1 MILVTGGT
9 GTLGREV
16 VRRLLDAGERVRV
29 MTRDRRRASGLPPA
43 ADIVEG
49 DLCDE
54 ASVTSALRGCQHVV
68 SAAHGFVGPGKPT
81 PEAVDREGNRR
92 LIRAAVAANVE
103 RFVLLSVVGAGAE
116 HPMSLARAKFA
127 AERDLRESGLRF
139 AIIRAMPFMETWVGI
154 FAGMLDAKGS
164 AVVFGQG
171 TNPISFVSVRDVAA
185 LIVLSLRDA
194 ASNDVYEIG
203 GPEGVGLA
211 TLAQRVIDA
220 RRRPGSI
227 QHIPLAALRAMS
239 FLARPFSPAFARQ
252 AQAAVLMNT
261 TDMVLDPARC
271 ARAPGIRLTTL
282 DDLLGER
289 SERDQPQPRPRSR

>member
-116 HPMSLARAKFA
+116 HPA
-127 AERDLRESGLRF
+127 
-139 AIIRAMPFMETWVGI
+139 
-154 FAGMLDAKGS
+154 
-164 AVVFGQG
+164 
-171 TNPISFVSVRDVAA
+171 
-185 LIVLSLRDA
+185 
-194 ASNDVYEIG
+194 
-203 GPEGVGLA
+203 
-211 TLAQRVIDA
+211 
-220 RRRPGSI
+220 
-227 QHIPLAALRAMS
+227 
-239 FLARPFSPAFARQ
+239 
-252 AQAAVLMNT
+252 
-261 TDMVLDPARC
+261 
-271 ARAPGIRLTTL
+271 
-282 DDLLGER
+282 
-289 SERDQPQPRPRSR
+289 